1 MLQFYRKAIAIFFGL
16 IVLTALLALV
26 CLNRVFISDALFP
39 IKNSVI
45 PWKFVTIT
53 DVQKGGSSS
62 IAVHD
67 SNVGLDYGY
76 VLTGDVQYP
85 HVTAVVAFGDLQN
98 TDPSQSEHHLVDL
111 REYSTVHFK
120 VRCAPH
126 NVLAFHL
133 HTFDPKVTDRSN
145 FSSYRISET
154 LFSCSEGWSEV
165 AIDLQYMNVATWWL
179 GTYGLVI
186 SDQQYLLDKVIAFS
200 FGASRLG
207 PIDTPANVEIAG
219 LALGKHD
226 WRYAWAFAGLLALIW
241 LAYIFWLLKQYTQS
255 VIADVKDKLQ
265 KDLPL
270 MAYQQLSIEPHKD
283 REKSQILRFL
293 ATEYANPDL
302 SLDMAINILGINRT
316 KINEILKEELGFTF
330 NAYLNKLRLAE
341 AARLLSKTEDVNVKV
356 IAFAV
361 GYNDPSYF
369 NKLFKNEYGC
379 TPKTFR
385 DIYHSEK
392 DD

>member
-1 MLQFYRKAIAIFFGL
+1 MLEFYKKAIVVFFGL
-16 IVLTALLALV
+16 VILTVLLALA
-26 CLNRVFISDALFP
+26 CLNRIYINDGLLP
-39 IKNSVI
+39 IQDSAI
-45 PWKFVTIT
+45 PWKFETIT
-53 DVQKGGSSS
+53 DVQKGGTSS
-62 IAVHD
+62 ITVND
-67 SNVGLDYGY
+67 SRLGLDYDY

-85 HVTAVVAFGDLQN
+85 HVTAVVAFADLHNARQ
-98 TDPSQSEHHLVDL
+98 LVDL
-111 REYSTVHFK
+111 REYSTVRFK
-120 VRCAPH
+120 VKCAPH

-133 HTFDPKVTDRSN
+133 HTFDPQVTDRSN

-154 LFSCSEGWSEV
+154 LFSCNERWSEV
-165 AIDLQYMNVATWWL
+165 NIDLQYMTVATWWL
-179 GTYGLVI
+179 ATFGQII
-186 SDQQYLLDKVIAFS
+186 SDQQYRLDKVIAFS
-200 FGASRLG
+200 IGASRLG
-207 PIDTPANVEIAG
+207 PIDTPASVEITG
-219 LALGKHD
+219 LALGKRD
-226 WRYAWAFAGLLALIW
+226 WRYAWAFAGVVALVW

-255 VIADVKDKLQ
+255 VISDVKDKLQ

-283 REKSQILRFL
+283 REKSQILRFM

-302 SLDMAINILGINRT
+302 NLDTAINELGINRT

-341 AARLLSKTEDVNVKV
+341 AARLLAKTEDVNVKV

-385 DIYHSEK
+385 NIYHAK
-392 DD
+392 NDN